1 METPKPIRLPPIDC
15 PRGHA
20 SYFIWTTAK
29 GEEVRWCSICGAI
42 RGPDVGEG
50 WQNHQTPAASQ
61 LERKISSQLDA
72 LDQRLAH
79 TPRMATPACDHS
91 VFWTMHPNREETP
104 RWCYAC
110 GALRMRSDSAWLL
123 PGPDMIP
130 PYRRKQLYKRA
141 NEMLDEQA
149 KRIDDTSAK
158 VDEWRAKLD
167 VEIAERKRSDYR
179 NNLLFTAWM
188 ISLLI
193 AAAAFI
199 LGVR

>member
-1 METPKPIRLPPIDC
+1 
-15 PRGHA
+15 
-20 SYFIWTTAK
+20 
-29 GEEVRWCSICGAI
+29 
-42 RGPDVGEG
+42 
-50 WQNHQTPAASQ
+50 
-61 LERKISSQLDA
+61 
-72 LDQRLAH
+72 
-79 TPRMATPACDHS
+79 
-91 VFWTMHPNREETP
+91 
-104 RWCYAC
+104 
-110 GALRMRSDSAWLL
+110 MRSDSAWLL